1 MKKLNFLSLTI
12 IISLFISSCGNSSLD
27 YDNPE
32 QVKEYLVNRA
42 YKANENDVEVVLHFF
57 KNGEGSL
64 SAYLNG
70 TPTGNDQVFTYDIGE
85 PTEENG
91 VSIETSLGQMQ
102 LEEDGKISYL
112 YNANW
117 FFFREWEN

>member
-1 MKKLNFLSLTI
+1 MKKFLLTI
-12 IISLFISSCGNSSLD
+12 AILPLLTLISSCGSSLD
-27 YDNPE
+27 YENTE
-32 QVKEYLVNRA
+32 EVKEYLVNHA

-70 TPTGNDQVFTYDIGE
+70 APAGSDQIFSYKIGE
-85 PTEENG
+85 TTDDNG
-91 VSIETSLGQMQ
+91 VYIETSLGQMQ
-102 LEEDGKISYL
+102 LEDDGKISYL
-112 YNANW
+112 YNGNW

>member
-1 MKKLNFLSLTI
+1 MKKLFVIIAIFSFLTL
-12 IISLFISSCGNSSLD
+12 ISSCSSSLD
-27 YDNPE
+27 YENTE
-32 QVKEYLVNRA
+32 EVKEYLVNHA
-42 YKANENDVEVVLHFF
+42 HKANENDIEVVLHFF